1 MIIFDR
7 LIMGLVTLSLLTFT
21 SFSTISAQDN
31 EEASSLGIEEI
42 IVTARK
48 REESLQ
54 DVPIAITAVTE
65 QLQDAT
71 IRNLADLSAFAP
83 NVIIGETSVRARG
96 SAITLRG
103 INSSESDKSLDPKI
117 LVELDGVAIGT
128 NSGQIIENF
137 DLERI
142 EILRGPQG
150 TLFGKNTNGG
160 VIRVMRS
167 RPTGEFGG
175 KVEMTIGDNGQEEF
189 RALINT
195 PIVED
200 ILALKIFGTT
210 IKNDG
215 HIYNTFLKIDGPK
228 KDYTN
233 YGATFLFTPND
244 RFEALLTIE
253 QYNDKSDVG
262 AWTNENDDSTLICNL
277 YDPSR
282 GNPALIAKYN
292 PNGYS
297 TCKSTA
303 GLGPT
308 ENATNDHN
316 PGQFDTDAYTLN
328 MTYDLSDTMT
338 LTYVG
343 AYREEGEQTTWEYDG
358 TPMPWIWID
367 AFNAYEQESHEVR
380 LEIITDKANI
390 TTGAY
395 FWDSTY
401 RQDWVTRGSFWST
414 LVAPELYPIC
424 EQFGL
429 GAIRCEPGL
438 GATLGEN
445 YAQKLLQT
453 QDTESKAI
461 FVNIDYQLNEKV
473 MLTGGL
479 RYTEEEK
486 QFTGGQSY
494 LTSLE
499 RAYINNFE
507 SIGLPGE
514 VGVATLN
521 KKYDEISGVVG
532 LSYQYTDDIMFY
544 ATYKE
549 GFQSGGF
556 FGRNQNVA
564 DFKNTYDPEYAK
576 TLELGMKSLLMD
588 KRVQLN
594 IAAFRNDFEDKQE
607 DTIKLDP
614 STKTVVT
621 VIDNVAGVL
630 YQGLEVE
637 SRFLISES
645 FEAFVNVGLL
655 DAEYDG
661 FIADL
666 DGANA
671 EGLVEPTN
679 NDYLTPKYAPEMT
692 ASFGGTYTADLGDGE
707 LQLFAKYSF
716 VDELYSIT
724 DNRDVGKIPSTEKVD
739 ASITFSKD
747 NYKISL
753 FGRNLT
759 DEITS
764 PVRDISSLM
773 IFGSPS
779 VGTVYGIT
787 LSANF

>member
-7 LIMGLVTLSLLTFT
+7 LIIGLVTLSFLTFT

-233 YGATFLFTPND
+233 FGATFLFTPND

-253 QYNDKSDVG
+253 QYDDKSDVG

-328 MTYDLSDTMT
+328 MTYDLSDNMT

-380 LEIITDKANI
+380 LEIITDKVNI

-453 QDTESKAI
+453 QNTESKAI

-494 LTSLE
+494 LTTLE

-532 LSYQYTDDIMFY
+532 LSYQYTDDVMFY

-564 DFKNTYDPEYAK
+564 DFKNTYEK
-576 TLELGMKSLLMD
+576 QVHEL
-588 KRVQLN
+588 VYWW
-594 IAAFRNDFEDKQE
+594 
-607 DTIKLDP
+607 T
-614 STKTVVT
+614 
-621 VIDNVAGVL
+621 
-630 YQGLEVE
+630 E
-637 SRFLISES
+637 SS
-645 FEAFVNVGLL
+645 N
-655 DAEYDG
+655 
-661 FIADL
+661 
-666 DGANA
+666 
-671 EGLVEPTN
+671 
-679 NDYLTPKYAPEMT
+679 
-692 ASFGGTYTADLGDGE
+692 
-707 LQLFAKYSF
+707 
-716 VDELYSIT
+716 
-724 DNRDVGKIPSTEKVD
+724 
-739 ASITFSKD
+739 
-747 NYKISL
+747 
-753 FGRNLT
+753 
-759 DEITS
+759 
-764 PVRDISSLM
+764 
-773 IFGSPS
+773 
-779 VGTVYGIT
+779 
-787 LSANF
+787 